1 MTAAKELREL
11 NDTELEHRLGEAK
24 EELFNLRFQNATGQ
38 LDNVA
43 RIPQVKKDVARIETL
58 LRAREIAAAEQ
69 RSTRRKVREGIV
81 VSTKM
86 DKTVVVAVVDRVRHR
101 RYGKTMQR
109 TNHLY
114 AHDESSEVRE
124 GDRVRVTETRPLSK
138 LKHWRVVE
146 ILERAR

>member
-1 MTAAKELREL
+1 MA
-11 NDTELEHRLGEAK
+11 
-24 EELFNLRFQNATGQ
+24 EET
-38 LDNVA
+38 
-43 RIPQVKKDVARIETL
+43 T
-58 LRAREIAAAEQ
+58 AEQ
-69 RSTRRKVREGIV
+69 RSTRRTVREGIV

-109 TNHLY
+109 TSHLY
-114 AHDESSEVRE
+114 AHDEANEVRE
-124 GDRVRVTETRPLSK
+124 GDRVRVAETRPLSK